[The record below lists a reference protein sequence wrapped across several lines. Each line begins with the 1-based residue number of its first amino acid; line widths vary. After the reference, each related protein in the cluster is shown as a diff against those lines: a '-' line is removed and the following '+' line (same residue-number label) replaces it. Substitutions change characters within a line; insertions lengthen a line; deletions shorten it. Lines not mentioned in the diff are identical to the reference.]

1 MWNAET
7 LDTFRCLCQLDQFFL
22 FGQLLRRSAFNNSR
36 LTRFP
41 GPITVNC
48 HLLERMS
55 NLVPKQPDY
64 SNNYSENGLWDKLA
78 QFAKSAGRELVEKA
92 LVLFYAASDPDTPQR
107 AKAIIFS
114 ALGYFILP
122 LDAIPDITPLL
133 GFSDDLGAI
142 ALALATVAAHIK
154 PQHRLAAKE
163 KTDKWFGESG

>member
-1 MWNAET
+1 
-7 LDTFRCLCQLDQFFL
+7 
-22 FGQLLRRSAFNNSR
+22 
-36 LTRFP
+36 
-41 GPITVNC
+41 
-48 HLLERMS
+48 MS

-64 SNNYSENGLWDKLA
+64 SHSYTESGFWEKLA
-78 QFAKSAGRELVEKA
+78 KFAKSAGRDVVEKA
-92 LVLFYAASDPDTPQR
+92 LILFYAASDPDTPTK

-163 KTDKWFGESG
+163 KAAKWFGESDD

>member
-1 MWNAET
+1 MQ
-7 LDTFRCLCQLDQFFL
+7 RYSH
-22 FGQLLRRSAFNNSR
+22 RK
-36 LTRFP
+36 
-41 GPITVNC
+41 V
-48 HLLERMS
+48 S
-55 NLVPKQPDY
+55 NLIPKQPDY
-64 SNNYSENGLWDKLA
+64 SNNYSDNELLEKLT

-92 LVLFYAASDPDTPQR
+92 LILYYAASDPDTPQK

-163 KTDKWFGESG
+163 KTNKWFGESD

>member
-1 MWNAET
+1 MSLPPTVNWTNW
-7 LDTFRCLCQLDQFFL
+7 LRLGSFRIGLP
-22 FGQLLRRSAFNNSR
+22 LLKSH
-36 LTRFP
+36 LTRIP
-41 GPITVNC
+41 GPVTV
-48 HLLERMS
+48 RRYSYRKMS
-55 NLVPKQPDY
+55 NLIPKQPDY
-64 SNNYSENGLWDKLA
+64 SKNYSENELLEKLT

-92 LVLFYAASDPDTPQR
+92 LILYYAASDPDTPQK

-163 KTDKWFGESG
+163 KTNKWFGESD

>member
-1 MWNAET
+1 MSISPTVNWTNW
-7 LDTFRCLCQLDQFFL
+7 LRLGSFRIGLTHPKLPFDK
-22 FGQLLRRSAFNNSR
+22 NSR
-36 LTRFP
+36 THHRAKYS
-41 GPITVNC
+41 
-48 HLLERMS
+48 HRKMS
-55 NLVPKQPDY
+55 NLIPNQPDY
-64 SNNYSENGLWDKLA
+64 SNNYSENELLEKLT

-92 LVLFYAASDPDTPQR
+92 LILYNAASDPDTPQK

-163 KTDKWFGESG
+163 KTNKWFGESD